1 MLRLLLI
8 LVIGL
13 AGPANAQSL
22 PTVYRGPL
30 SPNAEFETAAGIRI
44 LPGGNVVEIS
54 GSFSPAVP
62 LNLEM
67 ALLQAPRVRTVRF
80 ESPGGQ
86 IQSAM
91 VVAGMI
97 RDRGL
102 DTYVGRLCASACT
115 LAFLGG
121 RHRFLAPD
129 ARLGFHQA
137 SAPGVA
143 PDRLN
148 PQLRQAYAGSGV
160 PSEFIDHVLLTPPS
174 SVWFPDRSEL
184 RDAGFIT
191 GEQPAE
197 VAVTDDPVSAVW
209 GESMKVMRWA
219 PDSTLLQV
227 AAALSP
233 LLAQLRAKS
242 PESCWGFMH
251 LMPIDLRTAVAPATL
266 GAMTAALRQVHE
278 DVSHAPAIGIDS
290 AQRVRVL
297 ALLIGSLYPAAQ
309 TEALE
314 ALRPN
319 GDHAAFCRSMQTM
332 LDAALALPAL
342 SRGSALRALLSEG

>member
-8 LVIGL
+8 AAIGL
-13 AGPANAQSL
+13 AGPAGAQGL
-22 PTVYRGPL
+22 PTVYR
-30 SPNAEFETAAGIRI
+30 SPAAPNVEFDTAPGIRV

-62 LNLEM
+62 VNLEL
-67 ALLQAPRVRTVRF
+67 ALAQAPKVRTVRF

-91 VVAGMI
+91 VVAAMI

-102 DTYVGRLCASACT
+102 DTYVERFCASACT

-121 RHRFLAPD
+121 RHRFLALD

-160 PSEFIDHVLLTPPS
+160 PSDFIDEILHTPPES
-174 SVWFPDRSEL
+174 LWFPGRIEL
-184 RDAGFIT
+184 RAAGFIT
-191 GEQPAE
+191 DEQSAE
-197 VAVTDDPVSAVW
+197 VTVTDDPVSAVW
-209 GESMKVMRWA
+209 RESMQLMRWA
-219 PDSTLLQV
+219 PDPTLLQV
-227 AAALSP
+227 AATLSP

-242 PESCWGFMH
+242 PETCWGFMH
-251 LMPIDLRTAVAPATL
+251 RVPTDLSSAITPATL
-266 GAMTAALRQVHE
+266 GAMTTALRRVREEVAQ
-278 DVSHAPAIGIDS
+278 APAIGIDS
-290 AQRVRVL
+290 AGRVRVL
-297 ALLIGSLYPAAQ
+297 AALIGSLHPGVQA
-309 TEALE
+309 EALE

-319 GDHAAFCRSMQTM
+319 GGHAGFCRSMQIM
-332 LDAALALPAL
+332 LDAAAALPQPN
-342 SRGSALRALLSEG
+342 RGPALRALLSDG